1 MILPRAA
8 PTYDQ
13 SNEQLARDAL
23 TREDMVIFKSGKDV
37 ELARGEHLILRS
49 PNGSRWAL
57 SASNAGVLTLVA
69 A

>member
-8 PTYDQ
+8 PKYDQ
-13 SNEQLARDAL
+13 ANEQLARDAL
-23 TREDMVIFKSGKDV
+23 TREDAMIFKSGRDV
-37 ELARGEHLILRS
+37 ELARGERLILRS

-57 SASNAGVLTLVA
+57 SASDAGVLTLVA